1 MDVMHKY
8 HHIDGDIP
16 LKHMTMVPE
25 YKGIVE
31 KLFIE
36 DDWGPFYSEIAR
48 LTAEAAKDHDRVVV
62 SHNTTKNEHRD
73 HVINK
78 LIESGASKENI
89 TLILLTIDRRV
100 KLSGMYHRTKR
111 MAEQSGVTMTEFCKG
126 VMDFEG
132 EMTEEKY
139 IDIRLEEEM
148 KEIELYGFDD
158 YHPEAIMVDSTV
170 RDATRF
176 DNIDKALGLTRPKDL
191 TYEEICDQV
200 KPLDEARDE
209 NVMGSGFLEAYNDV
223 MARAEEVMKKL
234 GQEK

>member
-1 MDVMHKY
+1 MHKY

-25 YKGIVE
+25 YKEIVE
-31 KLFIE
+31 KFFIE

-48 LTAEAAKDHDRVVV
+48 LTAEAATNHDRVVV

-100 KLSGMYHRTKR
+100 RLSGLYHRTKR
-111 MAEQSGVTMTEFCKG
+111 MAEQSGMTMTEFYKG

-191 TYEEICDQV
+191 TYDEICDQV
-200 KPLDEARDE
+200 KHLDEARDKK
-209 NVMGSGFLEAYNDV
+209 VMESGFMEAYTDV

-234 GQEK
+234 DQRK